1 MAKLRGGE
9 RLAIALAEIAT
20 NLSKPATL
28 RVGFL
33 EGATGP
39 DGDPI
44 AMRAA
49 INEFG
54 APAAGIPPRPFFRN
68 MIAAKSGEWPDA
80 IAGLLKD
87 HNYDAALTLN
97 LAGEAIASQLQQS
110 IKDTNSPALAP
121 STIERKGF
129 AKPLIETGDM
139 LRAVDH
145 EVKGD

>member
-9 RLAIALAEIAT
+9 RLEIRLAELAANI
-20 NLSKPATL
+20 SKPSTL

-33 EGATGP
+33 ASATGP
-39 DGDPI
+39 DGEPI
-44 AMRAA
+44 AVRAA
-49 INEFG
+49 SNEFG

-80 IAGLLKD
+80 IASLLKD
-87 HNYDAALTLN
+87 TDYDATRTMDLV
-97 LAGEAIASQLQQS
+97 GEAIASQLQQS

-121 STIERKGF
+121 STIKRKGF

-145 EVKGD
+145 EVKS